1 MNFKPTIKRAALPF
15 LVLAAGGMGLT
26 LRVMLYTLGMDVRG
40 LLPRY
45 HVFHVLTLA
54 LTACVAV
61 ALIFAARR
69 LRGSGRYRANFPKSA
84 GAALG
89 TWAAALWLIS
99 AAFTMLRRIKEP
111 LDALLAVLAFAAAA
125 CMVITGRCRL
135 QGKRPNFLYHSVIC
149 LFFACNMVCQYRSW
163 SGNPQLPD
171 YVFHLFACI
180 FLTLTAY
187 YRAAFDLGMGRRG
200 RFLLC
205 NLMSVYLCFLSLV
218 GAGDLRLYFAGGLW
232 AMSNLCAL
240 EPPSRTAPR
249 DTIVIPDL
257 SEGV

>member
-26 LRVMLYTLGMDVRG
+26 LRVMLYTLGLDVRG

-45 HVFHVLTLA
+45 HIFHVLCLVLTVCVGSA
-54 LTACVAV
+54 LV
-61 ALIFAARR
+61 LAARR
-69 LRGSGRYRANFPKSA
+69 LRGSGRYKANFPRSTV
-84 GAALG
+84 AALG
-89 TWAAALWLIS
+89 TWAGSLWILT
-99 AAFTMLRRIKEP
+99 AAFTMLHRIREP
-111 LDALLAVLAFAAAA
+111 LDLVLAVLAFCAVG
-125 CMVITGRCRL
+125 CMMVTGSCRFR
-135 QGKRPNFLYHSVIC
+135 GKRPNFLYNGLIC
-149 LFFACNMVCQYRSW
+149 VFYACNMVCQYRSW

-171 YVFHLFACI
+171 YIFHLFACI

-187 YRAAFDLGMGRRG
+187 YRSAFDLGQGRRG

-205 NLMSVYLCFLSLV
+205 DLMAVYLCFLSMV
-218 GAGDLRLYFAGGLW
+218 GAGDGRFYFGSGLW
-232 AMSNLCAL
+232 ALSNLCAL